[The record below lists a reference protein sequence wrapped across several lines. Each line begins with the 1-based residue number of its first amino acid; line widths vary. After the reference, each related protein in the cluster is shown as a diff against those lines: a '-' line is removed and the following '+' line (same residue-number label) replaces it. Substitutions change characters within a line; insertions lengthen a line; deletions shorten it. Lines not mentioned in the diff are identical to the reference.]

1 VYRQN
6 IKMQVQPTFKL
17 RSMSKQARTAQS
29 V

>member
-1 VYRQN
+1 
-6 IKMQVQPTFKL
+6 MQVQPTFKL